1 MISFDYISSAVSR
14 VLAQYDVREAYLF
27 GSFARGEQ
35 TPNSDID
42 LRLVCGNTMTFGTL
56 YELSH
61 ELERELGERLI
72 SSPTHQS
79 TCACPS
85 AKVSSKMRC
94 ASMKQHVRDDEFA
107 NIILLSDPPVVLN
120 VENLK
125 AIRDGDAL
133 IATGK
138 PSRSNAKIAR
148 HPIGGLLRAIQ
159 LYEQIRLDLRR
170 ASLSSALA
178 LAKTLNCAI
187 EDPVRQPVALEYDSK
202 PCSSETINSKNI
214 AV

>member
-1 MISFDYISSAVSR
+1 
-14 VLAQYDVREAYLF
+14 
-27 GSFARGEQ
+27 
-35 TPNSDID
+35 
-42 LRLVCGNTMTFGTL
+42 
-56 YELSH
+56 
-61 ELERELGERLI
+61 
-72 SSPTHQS
+72 
-79 TCACPS
+79 
-85 AKVSSKMRC
+85 
-94 ASMKQHVRDDEFA
+94 MKQHVLDDEFA
-107 NIILLSDPPVVLN
+107 NIILLPDPPDVLN
-120 VENLK
+120 VESLK

-138 PSRSNAKIAR
+138 PSRSNAKIDR
-148 HPIGGLLRAIQ
+148 RPIGGLLRAIQ

-170 ASLSSALA
+170 ASVSSALA

>member
-1 MISFDYISSAVSR
+1 
-14 VLAQYDVREAYLF
+14 
-27 GSFARGEQ
+27 
-35 TPNSDID
+35 
-42 LRLVCGNTMTFGTL
+42 
-56 YELSH
+56 
-61 ELERELGERLI
+61 
-72 SSPTHQS
+72 
-79 TCACPS
+79 
-85 AKVSSKMRC
+85 
-94 ASMKQHVRDDEFA
+94 MKQHVRDDEFA
-107 NIILLSDPPVVLN
+107 NIILLSDPPDVLN
-120 VENLK
+120 VESLK

-138 PSRSNAKIAR
+138 PSRSNARIAR

>member
-1 MISFDYISSAVSR
+1 MISPDYISSAVSR
-14 VLAQYDVREAYLF
+14 VLAQYDVSEAYFF

-35 TPNSDID
+35 TPDSDID
-42 LRLVCGNTMTFGTL
+42 LRLVCGNTMTFGAL

-61 ELERELGERLI
+61 ELEKELGRKVDI
-72 SSPTHQS
+72 VTNHQS

-94 ASMKQHVRDDEFA
+94 ASMKQHVRDDEFT
-107 NIILLSDPPVVLN
+107 NTILLPDPPDVLN
-120 VENLK
+120 VESLK
-125 AIRDGDAL
+125 AIRDGNAL

-170 ASLSSALA
+170 ASISSALA

-187 EDPVRQPVALEYDSK
+187 EDPVRQPVAPEYDSK
-202 PCSSETINSKNI
+202 PCSSVN
-214 AV
+214 